1 MDLSW
6 TYMGGNKMYEIFFFV
21 NPIGINCY
29 ESEQAII
36 NAIDDSKKKVD
47 YHFIPMANMTTIRN
61 DIKARK
67 LPTCDLDL
75 FNRIS
80 RNTFNAIKNYHTVK
94 LMKGNKLA
102 RKFLLKL
109 QSEINDNH
117 RQYSKQSI
125 DQILNELNV
134 NKESFDKTRQ
144 MKYTLFSM
152 NKDLQLA
159 KQFKVETTPTT
170 FIYNYDEVDNN
181 FMIEGKVNEEEV
193 SVALNTPA
201 REKKY
206 GTNNLHLI

>member
-1 MDLSW
+1 MDYSW

-36 NAIDDSKKKVD
+36 NAIDDSQKKVD

-80 RNTFNAIKNYHTVK
+80 RNTFNAIKDYHAVK

-102 RKFLLKL
+102 RQFLLKL

-117 RQYSKQSI
+117 NSYSKQLV
-125 DQILNELNV
+125 DQILDDLNV
-134 NKESFDKTRQ
+134 KKESFIKTRET
-144 MKYTLFSM
+144 KYTLLSM
-152 NKDLQLA
+152 EKDLQLA

>member
-117 RQYSKQSI
+117 RQYSKQLI

-206 GTNNLHLI
+206 DTNNLHLI

>member
-117 RQYSKQSI
+117 RQYSKQLI

-206 GTNNLHLI
+206 YTNNLHLI

>member
-117 RQYSKQSI
+117 RQYSKQLI

-170 FIYNYDEVDNN
+170 FIYNYDEVNNN

-193 SVALNTPA
+193 SVALNAPT

>member
-1 MDLSW
+1 MKANKLSS
-6 TYMGGNKMYEIFFFV
+6 MQSMILR
-21 NPIGINCY
+21 
-29 ESEQAII
+29 
-36 NAIDDSKKKVD
+36 KKVD

-80 RNTFNAIKNYHTVK
+80 RNTFNAIKDYHTVK

-102 RKFLLKL
+102 RKFLLQL
-109 QSEINDNH
+109 QSEINDNN
-117 RQYSKQSI
+117 RQYSPQLI
-125 DQILNELNV
+125 NQILDSLNV
-134 NKESFDKTRQ
+134 NKESFDKTKQ
-144 MKYTLFSM
+144 TKYTLFSM

-170 FIYNYDEVDNN
+170 FIYNYDEIDNN
-181 FMIEGKVNEEEV
+181 YMIEGKVNEDEV
-193 SVALNTPA
+193 SVALNTPVI
-201 REKKY
+201 EKKT

>member
-117 RQYSKQSI
+117 RQYSKQLI

-181 FMIEGKVNEEEV
+181 FMIKGKVNEEEV

-206 GTNNLHLI
+206 STNNLHLI

>member
-1 MDLSW
+1 MF
-6 TYMGGNKMYEIFFFV
+6 EIFFFV

-80 RNTFNAIKNYHTVK
+80 RNTFNAIKDYHTVK

-102 RKFLLKL
+102 RKFLLQL
-109 QSEINDNH
+109 QSEINDNN
-117 RQYSKQSI
+117 RQYSPQLI
-125 DQILNELNV
+125 NQILDSLNV
-134 NKESFDKTRQ
+134 NKESFDKTKQ
-144 MKYTLFSM
+144 TKYTLFSM

-170 FIYNYDEVDNN
+170 FIYNYDEIDNN
-181 FMIEGKVNEEEV
+181 YMIEGKVNEDEV
-193 SVALNTPA
+193 SVALNTPVI
-201 REKKY
+201 EKKT

>member
-1 MDLSW
+1 MF
-6 TYMGGNKMYEIFFFV
+6 EIFFFV

-80 RNTFNAIKNYHTVK
+80 RNTFNAIKDYHTVK

-102 RKFLLKL
+102 RKFLLQLK
-109 QSEINDNH
+109 SEINDNN
-117 RQYSKQSI
+117 RQYSPQLI
-125 DQILNELNV
+125 NQILDSLNV
-134 NKESFDKTRQ
+134 NKESFDKTKQ
-144 MKYTLFSM
+144 TKYTLFSM

-170 FIYNYDEVDNN
+170 FIYNYDEIDNN
-181 FMIEGKVNEEEV
+181 YMIEGKVNEDEV
-193 SVALNTPA
+193 SVALNTPVI
-201 REKKY
+201 EKKT